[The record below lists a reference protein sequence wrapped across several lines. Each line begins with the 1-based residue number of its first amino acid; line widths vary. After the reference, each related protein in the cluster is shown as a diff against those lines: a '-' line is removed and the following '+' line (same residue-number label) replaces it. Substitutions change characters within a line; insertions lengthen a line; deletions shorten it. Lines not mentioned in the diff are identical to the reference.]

1 MLAGWIVM
9 GSLTAIVSVLAGI
22 VIAVQFI
29 VIFVLLKRYLIC
41 GHTIICTHNHNTNM
55 QWPGISVSLS

>member
-22 VIAVQFI
+22 VITVLLI
-29 VIFVLLKRYLIC
+29 VIFVLLKRYLC
-41 GHTIICTHNHNTNM
+41 GHTILYVHITITLTY
-55 QWPGISVSLS
+55 SLTTVS